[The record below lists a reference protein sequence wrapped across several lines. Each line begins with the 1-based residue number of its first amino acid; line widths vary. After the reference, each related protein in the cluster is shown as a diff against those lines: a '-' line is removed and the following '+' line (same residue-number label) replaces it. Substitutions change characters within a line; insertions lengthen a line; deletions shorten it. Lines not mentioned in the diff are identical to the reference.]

1 MGVDF
6 GMRAILSV
14 YDKTGVVDFARGL
27 EALGFELFSTGGT
40 EGLLRDAGV
49 KVRGVQEITGYPE
62 MLGGRVKTLH
72 PAVHGGILALRD
84 DPGHL
89 EELAEH
95 GLQPV
100 DLVVSNLYPF
110 LSVVRESGAQMSW
123 ALENI
128 DVGGHTLLR
137 AAAKNHPYVL
147 AVCDPADYDAV
158 LAELSRDEGPNPD
171 SRRRLAAKA
180 FQHCAIYDTHVASY
194 LRPHDELFPD
204 QYTIALRKVGD
215 MRSGENPH
223 QLAAFYADSSPRF
236 LPASL
241 TSARQLHGKPPSFN
255 NTLDADLA
263 WQTVSDF
270 TSTCV
275 AMVKHGNL
283 CGLSLGDSVADA
295 FRKALAT
302 DPQTAFG
309 SAVAA
314 NRIVDEEAAREIAAV
329 FFEDLVAPEY
339 TRPALDD
346 LRKKADLRVFM
357 THAEGN
363 GGSSNGANLTPAE
376 FDYKRLLG
384 GFLVQTRDAL
394 PEQSFTPKVV
404 TQRQPILAEL
414 TALLFAWR
422 AVKHVTSNG
431 VVLARG
437 LSLVGFGSGQPSRQ
451 DAVDLA
457 VRKAGERAQGS
468 VLASDG
474 FFPFPEGLER
484 AADAGVTAIIQ
495 PGGSV
500 RDPDL
505 IRVANRHGMAMIFTG
520 ERHYR
525 H

>member
-1 MGVDF
+1 
-6 GMRAILSV
+6 MRAILSV

-27 EALGFELFSTGGT
+27 EAQGFELFSTGGT
-40 EGLLRDAGV
+40 EGLLREAGITV
-49 KVRGVQEITGYPE
+49 GGVQEITGFPE

-89 EELAEH
+89 EELARH
-95 GLQPV
+95 GLKPV

-110 LSVVRESGAQMSW
+110 LAVARDSGARLPI

-128 DVGGHTLLR
+128 DIGGHTLLR
-137 AAAKNHPYVL
+137 AAAKNFPSVL
-147 AVCDPADYDAV
+147 PVCDPRDYHS
-158 LAELSRDEGPNPD
+158 LLQELGRAEGVSMD

-180 FQHCAIYDTHVASY
+180 FQHCAVYDTHVATY
-194 LRPHDELFPD
+194 LRPHDEIFPD
-204 QYTIALRKVGD
+204 EYTVALRKVTD

-223 QLAAFYADSSPRF
+223 QLAAFYAEASPRPRPPG
-236 LPASL
+236 LA
-241 TSARQLHGKPPSFN
+241 TAKQLHGKALSFN
-255 NTLDADLA
+255 NTFDADLA
-263 WQTVSDF
+263 WQAVIDF

-283 CGLSLGDSVADA
+283 CGLSIGDSVADA
-295 FRKALAT
+295 FRKALNT

-314 NRIVDEEAAREIAAV
+314 NRVVDDEAAREIAAV
-329 FFEDLVAPEY
+329 FFEDLVAPEF
-339 TRPALDD
+339 TQEALEVLRP
-346 LRKKADLRVFM
+346 KSDLRVFATRSDM
-357 THAEGN
+357 GTRGPD
-363 GGSSNGANLTPAE
+363 GSSPLPGE
-376 FDYKRLLG
+376 FDYKRLMG

-394 PEQSFTPKVV
+394 PEQSFTPRVV
-404 TQRQPILAEL
+404 TQRHPVLAEL
-414 TALLFAWR
+414 TSLYFAWR

-431 VVLARG
+431 VVLAKG

-457 VRKAGERAQGS
+457 CRKGGERAAGS

-474 FFPFPEGLER
+474 FFPFPDAVER
-484 AADAGVTAIIQ
+484 AADVGVTAIIQ
-495 PGGSV
+495 PGGSS
-500 RDPDL
+500 RDPEL
-505 IRVANRHGMAMIFTG
+505 IRTTNRHGMAMIFTG

>member
-1 MGVDF
+1 
-6 GMRAILSV
+6 MRAILAV

-40 EGLLRDAGV
+40 EGLLREAGITV
-49 KVRGVQEITGYPE
+49 HGVQELTGYPE

-89 EELAEH
+89 EELARH
-95 GLQPV
+95 KIKPI
-100 DLVVSNLYPF
+100 DLVACNLYPF
-110 LSVVRESGAQMSW
+110 LSVARESGARLPV
-123 ALENI
+123 ALDNI
-128 DVGGHTLLR
+128 DIGGVTLLR
-137 AAAKNHPYVL
+137 AAAKNFPSVL
-147 AVCDPADYDAV
+147 PICDPRDYAS
-158 LAELSRDEGPNPD
+158 LLEELGRDDGVSAD

-180 FQHCAIYDTHVASY
+180 FQHCAVYDTHIAVY
-194 LRPHDELFPD
+194 LRPHDEIFPD
-204 QYTIALRKVGD
+204 EYTLALRKVTD

-223 QLAAFYADSSPRF
+223 QLAAFYAESSPRPRPPG
-236 LPASL
+236 LAAA
-241 TSARQLHGKPPSFN
+241 TQLHGKAPSFN
-255 NTLDADLA
+255 NTYDADLA
-263 WQTVSDF
+263 WQAVLDF

-275 AMVKHGNL
+275 AIVKHGNL

-314 NRIVDEEAAREIAAV
+314 NRVLDDEAAREIAAV
-329 FFEDLVAPEY
+329 FFEDLVAPDFTVE
-339 TRPALDD
+339 ALEV
-346 LRKKADLRVFM
+346 LRRKADLRVFA
-357 THAEGN
+357 THADMGGRGAN
-363 GGSSNGANLTPAE
+363 GSSPIPGE

-394 PEQSFTPKVV
+394 PEQSFTPRVV
-404 TQRQPILAEL
+404 TQRQPVLAEL
-414 TALLFAWR
+414 TSLYFAWR

-431 VVLARG
+431 VVLAKG

-457 VRKAGERAQGS
+457 CRKAGDRAAGS

-474 FFPFPEGLER
+474 FFPFPDAVER

-495 PGGSV
+495 PGGSS
-500 RDPDL
+500 RDPEL
-505 IRVANRHGMAMIFTG
+505 IRAANRHGMAMIFTG

>member
-1 MGVDF
+1 
-6 GMRAILSV
+6 MRAILSV

-40 EGLLRDAGV
+40 EGLLRESGV
-49 KVRGVQEITGYPE
+49 NVHGVQEITDFPE

-89 EELAEH
+89 EELARY
-95 GLQPV
+95 GLKPI
-100 DLVVSNLYPF
+100 DLVASNLYPF
-110 LSVVRESGAQMSW
+110 LSVARESGARMAD

-128 DVGGHTLLR
+128 DIGGVTLLR
-137 AAAKNHPYVL
+137 AAAKNFPHVL
-147 AVCDPADYDAV
+147 PVCDPRDYERI
-158 LAELSRDEGPNPD
+158 LEELKREDGVSPD

-180 FQHCAIYDTHVASY
+180 FQHCAVYDTHVALY
-194 LRPHDELFPD
+194 LRPHDEIFPD
-204 QYTIALRKVGD
+204 EYTVALRKVTD

-223 QLAAFYADSSPRF
+223 QLAAFYAESSPRPRPPG
-236 LPASL
+236 LA
-241 TSARQLHGKPPSFN
+241 TATQLHGKALSFN
-255 NTLDADLA
+255 NTYDADVA
-263 WQTVSDF
+263 WEAVLDF
-270 TSTCV
+270 TSTAV
-275 AMVKHGNL
+275 AIVKHGNL

-314 NRIVDEEAAREIAAV
+314 NRIVDDDAAHEIAAV
-329 FFEDLVAPEY
+329 FFEDLVAPDFTQE
-339 TRPALDD
+339 AMQV
-346 LRKKADLRVFM
+346 LRRKSDLRVFA
-357 THAEGN
+357 THADMGTRGTN
-363 GGSSNGANLTPAE
+363 GSGPVPGE

-404 TQRQPILAEL
+404 TQRQPVLAEL
-414 TALLFAWR
+414 TSLYFAWR

-431 VVLARG
+431 VVLAKG
-437 LSLVGFGSGQPSRQ
+437 LSLVGFGTGQPSRQ

-457 VRKAGERAQGS
+457 CRKAGERAQGS

-474 FFPFPEGLER
+474 FFPFPDALER

-495 PGGSV
+495 PGGSS
-500 RDPDL
+500 RDPEL
-505 IRVANRHGMAMIFTG
+505 MRAANRHGLAMIFTG

>member
-27 EALGFELFSTGGT
+27 EALGFEVFSTGGT

-49 KVRGVQEITGYPE
+49 AVRGVQEITGYPE

-110 LSVVRESGAQMSW
+110 LSVVRESGARMAQ

-128 DVGGHTLLR
+128 DIGGHTLLR
-137 AAAKNHPYVL
+137 AAAKNFTHVL
-147 AVCDPADYDAV
+147 PVCDPADYDAV
-158 LAELSRDEGPNPD
+158 LNELRRDEGVNPD

-180 FQHCAIYDTHVASY
+180 FQHCAIYDTHVSAY
-194 LRPHDELFPD
+194 LRPHDEIFPTE
-204 QYTIALRKVGD
+204 YTLALRKIVD
-215 MRSGENPH
+215 LRSGENPH
-223 QLAAFYADSSPRF
+223 QLAAFYADSSPRP
-236 LPASL
+236 LPAAL
-241 TSARQLHGKPPSFN
+241 TTARQLHGKPPSFN
-255 NTLDADLA
+255 NSLDADLA

-275 AMVKHGNL
+275 AIVKHGNL

-314 NRIVDEEAAREIAAV
+314 NRVIDDEAAREIAAV
-329 FFEDLVAPEY
+329 FFEDLVAPDFAAE
-339 TRPALDD
+339 ALED
-346 LRKKADLRVFM
+346 LLKNPDLRVFA
-357 THAEGN
+357 THSGPGRALN
-363 GGSSNGANLTPAE
+363 GSGPLPGE
-376 FDYKRLLG
+376 FDYKRMLG

-394 PEQSFTPKVV
+394 PEQSFTPRVV
-404 TQRQPILAEL
+404 SQRQPALAEL
-414 TALLFAWR
+414 TSLLFAWR

-431 VVLARG
+431 VVLAKG

-457 VRKAGERAQGS
+457 CRKAGERAQGS

-474 FFPFPEGLER
+474 FFPFPDAVER

-500 RDPDL
+500 RDPEL
-505 IRVANRHGMAMIFTG
+505 IRAANRHGMAMIFTG

>member
-1 MGVDF
+1 
-6 GMRAILSV
+6 MRAILSV

-40 EGLLRDAGV
+40 EALLRDSGV
-49 KVRGVQEITGYPE
+49 DVRGVQELTGYPE

-89 EELAEH
+89 EELARH
-95 GLQPV
+95 GLQPIDV
-100 DLVVSNLYPF
+100 VVSNLYPF
-110 LSVVRESGAQMSW
+110 LQVVRESGARMED

-128 DVGGHTLLR
+128 DIGGVTLLR
-137 AAAKNHPYVL
+137 AAAKNFRHVL
-147 AVCDPADYDAV
+147 AVCDPRDYEG
-158 LAELSRDEGPNPD
+158 LLDEIRRPEGVNPD

-180 FQHCAIYDTHVASY
+180 FQQCAVYDTHVATY
-194 LRPHDELFPD
+194 LRPHDEIFPSE
-204 QYTIALRKVGD
+204 YTIALSRLAD
-215 MRSGENPH
+215 MRAGENPH
-223 QLAAFYADSSPRF
+223 QLAAFYTESSPR
-236 LPASL
+236 PRPSGIAS
-241 TSARQLHGKPPSFN
+241 AMQLHGKAPSFN
-255 NTLDADLA
+255 NTYDADLA
-263 WQTVSDF
+263 WQAVKDF

-275 AMVKHGNL
+275 AIVKHGNL

-302 DPQTAFG
+302 DPQTAYG

-314 NRIVDEEAAREIAAV
+314 NRVVDDETAHEIAAV
-329 FFEDLVAPEY
+329 FFEDLIAPDY
-339 TRPALDD
+339 TQEALEV
-346 LRKKADLRVFM
+346 LRRKSDLRVFA
-357 THAEGN
+357 THTDLGTRAPN
-363 GGSSNGANLTPAE
+363 GVTPTPGE

-394 PEQSFTPKVV
+394 PEQSFTPRVV
-404 TQRQPILAEL
+404 TQRHPVLAEL
-414 TALLFAWR
+414 TSLLFAWR

-431 VVLARG
+431 VVLAKG
-437 LSLVGFGSGQPSRQ
+437 LSLVGFGTGQPSRL

-457 VRKAGERAQGS
+457 CRKAGERAGGS
-468 VLASDG
+468 VMASDG
-474 FFPFPEGLER
+474 FFPFPDAVDR
-484 AADAGVTAIIQ
+484 AADAGITAIIQ
-495 PGGSV
+495 PGGSS
-500 RDPDL
+500 RDPEL

>member
-1 MGVDF
+1 V
-6 GMRAILSV
+6 RAILSV
-14 YDKTGVVDFARGL
+14 YDKTGIVDFARGL

-40 EGLLRDAGV
+40 EGLLRDAGIN
-49 KVRGVQEITGYPE
+49 VRGVQEITGFPE

-89 EELAEH
+89 EELARH
-95 GLQPV
+95 DLKPI
-100 DLVVSNLYPF
+100 DLVASNLYPF
-110 LSVVRESGAQMSW
+110 LSVARDSGARLPL

-128 DVGGHTLLR
+128 DIGGHTLLR
-137 AAAKNHPYVL
+137 AAAKNFPSVL
-147 AVCDPADYDAV
+147 PVCNPRDYERVLEELGRADGVGLDM
-158 LAELSRDEGPNPD
+158 
-171 SRRRLAAKA
+171 RRRLAAKA
-180 FQHCAIYDTHVASY
+180 FQHCAIYDTHVATY
-194 LRPHDELFPD
+194 LRPHDEIFPNE
-204 QYTIALRKVGD
+204 YTVALSKITD

-223 QLAAFYADSSPRF
+223 QLAAFYAEASPRPR
-236 LPASL
+236 PAGL
-241 TSARQLHGKPPSFN
+241 ATAIQLHGKAPSFN
-255 NTLDADLA
+255 NTFDADLA
-263 WQTVSDF
+263 WQAVSDF
-270 TSTCV
+270 TSICV
-275 AMVKHGNL
+275 AIMKHGNL

-314 NRIVDEEAAREIAAV
+314 NRVLDDEAAHEIAAV
-329 FFEDLVAPEY
+329 FFEDLVAPDY
-339 TRPALDD
+339 TREALQV
-346 LRKKADLRVFM
+346 LQRKADLRVFA
-357 THAEGN
+357 THADQGTR
-363 GGSSNGANLTPAE
+363 GPDGAGPMPGE
-376 FDYKRLLG
+376 FDYKRLMG

-394 PEQSFTPKVV
+394 PEQSFTPKVM
-404 TQRQPILAEL
+404 TTRQPALAEL
-414 TALLFAWR
+414 TSLYFAWR

-437 LSLVGFGSGQPSRQ
+437 LALVGFGSGQPSRQ

-457 VRKAGERAQGS
+457 CRKAGERAQGS

-474 FFPFPEGLER
+474 FFPFPDAVER

-495 PGGSV
+495 PGGSS
-500 RDPDL
+500 RDPEL
-505 IRVANRHGMAMIFTG
+505 IRVANRHGIAMIFTG